1 MVILL
6 VAAAIVVFPAG
17 VALAEPPSANPV
29 RALPATVERGG
40 TFNVTVNFTA
50 PGDDFGPITVT
61 DYFPAGWNATVADVS
76 HGEHWSTPDESHVN
90 VNPAEGYVEI
100 SWKTKTYDNGTNFT
114 ALYKVTVPCN
124 ASLTKHTFD
133 EGNVSTVAYYC
144 GGENASHVWEDI
156 TGDSNVTV
164 DWPAICSP
172 MSIDFYAAP
181 NGTNPPNQ
189 TLEVWSSTPCW
200 INNWTI
206 TEIDAG
212 WLKASPPNG
221 SCNYTEHSFVNLSA
235 NTSGMDELQDYT
247 ANITIES
254 LEANNSPLIVPVTLH
269 ITDKGILKGQAS
281 FYRAANPGDP
291 TWETPLVVRFFD
303 NSTKVEMGWSP
314 RNITTDAYGDF
325 TVVGIVPGS
334 YDIGIKNFTSLSE
347 VVANVTMNVGALT
360 EVYFDVL
367 LEGDANNDDYI
378 SGGDYSR
385 LSAAWMSYPGL
396 ENWNPNVDFNRD
408 RYISGGDYS
417 LLSSSWLQYGDMLS
431 GP

>member
-1 MVILL
+1 MKLSRLVIL
-6 VAAAIVVFPAG
+6 VAAAAIVVFPAG
-17 VALAEPPSANPV
+17 VALADPPPVNPV
-29 RALPATVERGG
+29 RDLPDTVERGG

-50 PGDDFGPITVT
+50 TGDNFGPITVT
-61 DYFPAGWNATVADVS
+61 DYFPAGWNATVNTA
-76 HGEHWSTPDESHVN
+76 WSTPPASHKGLNIV
-90 VNPAEGYVEI
+90 EYVEI
-100 SWKTKTYDNGTNFT
+100 SWKSKLYDNGTNFT
-114 ALYKVTVPCN
+114 ARYKVTVPCN
-124 ASLTKHTFD
+124 ASLTNYPFD
-133 EGNVSTVAYYC
+133 EGNISTVAYYC
-144 GGENASHVWEDI
+144 GGENTSHIFEPI

-206 TEIDAG
+206 TEIDAA

-235 NTSGMDELQDYT
+235 NTSGMDELQNYT

-281 FYRAANPGDP
+281 FCRAANPGDP

-303 NSTKVEMGWSP
+303 NSTKVEMDGSP
-314 RNITTDAYGDF
+314 INITTDAYGDF
-325 TVVGIVPGS
+325 TVGGIVPGS

-347 VVANVTMNVGALT
+347 LVANVTMNAGALT
-360 EVYFDVL
+360 EVDFGVL

-417 LLSSSWLQYGDMLS
+417 LLSSSWLQYGDMI